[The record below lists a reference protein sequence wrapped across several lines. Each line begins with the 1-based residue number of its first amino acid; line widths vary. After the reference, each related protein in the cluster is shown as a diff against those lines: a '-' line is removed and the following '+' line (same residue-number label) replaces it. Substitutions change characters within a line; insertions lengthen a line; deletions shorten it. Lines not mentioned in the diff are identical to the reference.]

1 MHAVLVRVTIN
12 DVESATNTLREEVVP
27 QVQQIPGV
35 VTGYWTRKDDSGVS
49 IVIFESEDAANAT
62 AERVPAMVP
71 DDVTLESVEVREV
84 SAHF

>member
-49 IVIFESEDAANAT
+49 IVIFESEDAASAT